1 MAFFRATFFHRFTFY
16 LTCNDKIIKITEIYI
31 VTQLRQDFPRT
42 LNIKIYIR
50 SYQNKCYFGYEHSYY
65 SVFNCVYTLLKVADY
80 VAKNSRLCSWVFFVA
95 GFFWPSYFTSYSCH
109 NTLKIP
115 EM

>member
-42 LNIKIYIR
+42 LSNYYEFNIL
-50 SYQNKCYFGYEHSYY
+50 F
-65 SVFNCVYTLLKVADY
+65 VFPFQFVVCDFFKTIQAYT
-80 VAKNSRLCSWVFFVA
+80 
-95 GFFWPSYFTSYSCH
+95 TQ
-109 NTLKIP
+109 
-115 EM
+115 

>member
-42 LNIKIYIR
+42 LKL
-50 SYQNKCYFGYEHSYY
+50 Q
-65 SVFNCVYTLLKVADY
+65 T
-80 VAKNSRLCSWVFFVA
+80 
-95 GFFWPSYFTSYSCH
+95 
-109 NTLKIP
+109 
-115 EM
+115 